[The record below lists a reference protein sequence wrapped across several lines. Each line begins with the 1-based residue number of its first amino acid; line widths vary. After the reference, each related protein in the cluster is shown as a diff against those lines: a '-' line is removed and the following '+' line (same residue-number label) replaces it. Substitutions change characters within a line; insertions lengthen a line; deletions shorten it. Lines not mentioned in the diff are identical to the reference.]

1 MTKTRITFYLSE
13 AMVDKAK
20 NAVFWTP
27 GMTLSGL
34 VEQALE
40 ERVERMESERGQA
53 FPERSSE
60 LAKGRP
66 AR

>member
-1 MTKTRITFYLSE
+1 
-13 AMVDKAK
+13 MVDKAK